1 MSKLP
6 SARPEIR
13 RVLLTG
19 ALGNI
24 GRRVIQGLGA
34 DFELVP
40 TDIRCSEEGPE
51 ILVADL
57 MDFAQVDRLMDGMDA
72 IVHLAVTNAEN
83 RAATDTPGK
92 IDPVD
97 ERLLRVN
104 TTSTFHVLEAARRHG
119 IKRVVYASS
128 MTVLLGDRHRES
140 YDSTTPLEPSNLYAC
155 TKHFGEN
162 LARQSWRNC
171 GLSTICLRIG
181 QPTPVGHLFD
191 DLWQTNKRA
200 RSWFVEIGDIVRGI
214 SCALRT
220 ATPSGVYPL
229 VSASDNPRVVW
240 QETQKAIGYVPRA
253 YFSDSGLSFHENGDF
268 PVHDGTI
275 LTHNPGE
282 EKNRWS
288 K

>member
-1 MSKLP
+1 MSKIP

-24 GRRVIQGLGA
+24 GRRIARDLGT
-34 DFELVP
+34 DFELVA
-40 TDIRCSEEGPE
+40 TDIRSSEEGSE

-57 MDFAQVDRLMDGMDA
+57 MDFAQVDRLMEGMDA
-72 IVHLAVTNAEN
+72 VVHLAVTNAEN
-83 RAATDTPGK
+83 RSATDTPGK

-97 ERLLRVN
+97 ERVLRVN
-104 TTSTFHVLEAARRHG
+104 TTSTFHMLEAARRHG

-140 YDSTTPLEPSNLYAC
+140 YDCTTLLEPSNLYAC

-162 LARQSWRNC
+162 LARLNWRTH

-200 RSWFVEIGDIVRGI
+200 RAWFVEIGDLVRGI
-214 SCALRT
+214 ACALRT
-220 ATPSGVYPL
+220 ATPFGVYPL
-229 VSASDNPRVVW
+229 VSASDNPRVRW

-253 YFSDSGLSFHENGDF
+253 YFSDSGLSFHDSADF
-268 PVHDGTI
+268 PAHDGSI

-282 EKNRWS
+282 EVIS
-288 K
+288 V